1 MGNMDDVSRIL
12 AAVDSGDAQA
22 ASQLLPLV
30 YDDLKRIAERHMA
43 QEKPGQTLS
52 ATALVH
58 EVYLR
63 LVGPDDRRKWDH
75 RGHFYFAAAEAMRRI
90 LIERARSKQ
99 RLKRGGQWKRLA
111 VDDATLGIDS
121 CPDEI
126 LALDEALSRLA
137 AHRPKAASLV
147 SLRYF
152 AGLTMEQA
160 AASLGVSLRTAERNW
175 TYAKAWLLE
184 AMTDADGQRTDEEA
198 I

>member
-1 MGNMDDVSRIL
+1 MANMDDVSRIL

-126 LALDEALSRLA
+126 LALDEALKDLES
-137 AHRPKAASLV
+137 HNQKAAELV
-147 SLRYF
+147 KLRF
-152 AGLTMEQA
+152 FGGLGHQEA
-160 AASLGVSLRTAERNW
+160 AEALGIGRRTADGLW
-175 TYAKAWLLE
+175 VVAKTWIYDRLSG
-184 AMTDADGQRTDEEA
+184 DG
-198 I
+198 